1 MFDKKIVILME
12 DKNIEWEEL
21 LNINDDKSDN
31 QDIRIIDLEMIN
43 N

>member
-1 MFDKKIVILME
+1 ME
-12 DKNIEWEEL
+12 DKNIEQEEL